1 MPSGFPRQVARL
13 SAISLLSSTRT
24 STLQSRSIPRQ
35 LLHDLISISSLYALR
50 PSDSQ
55 ARLTKARK
63 DRFLPIVN
71 SDAKGYV
78 PSGPAL
84 SIRSRP
90 CRVSSQQC
98 DRFPTL
104 DLKRRTNGNFE
115 CNPQQ

>member
-35 LLHDLISISSLYALR
+35 LLHDLLSISSFCVLR

-55 ARLTKARK
+55 AHLRQARK

-71 SDAKGYV
+71 SDANGICTVRARTQYPVAHESCFESTTRKG
-78 PSGPAL
+78 
-84 SIRSRP
+84 RP
-90 CRVSSQQC
+90 DYWCI
-98 DRFPTL
+98 
-104 DLKRRTNGNFE
+104 
-115 CNPQQ
+115 